1 MAKQKKSKNSM
12 SHVQETQGKVKYGK
26 EKFDS
31 NSAETVSLSQTIYNN
46 KSHVKER
53 PISSVYPVIDTDLA
67 RDNHENDLT
76 EADFQDL

>member
-12 SHVQETQGKVKYGK
+12 SHVQETQGKVKHGK

-31 NSAETVSLSQTIYNN
+31 NNAETVSLSQTIYNN

-67 RDNHENDLT
+67 RDNLENNLT